1 LLLSPRI
8 IFLAMSESDRI
19 IGGLQVLLA
28 TFAIGFA
35 LRRYFTKPNLP
46 HGVQYPPG
54 PTSLPLVGNALA
66 IDINAPWLTYKAWGS
81 QYGECTLII
90 PVASNSGTDSDVPES
105 SGDVVYTRLFLQ
117 DNIVI
122 NSEQIA
128 RDLLEHRSQNYSDRP
143 VIATNELYELSNG
156 IHIAFSS
163 LIIMNS

>member
-1 LLLSPRI
+1 ML
-8 IFLAMSESDRI
+8 ESDRI
-19 IGGLQVLLA
+19 IGSLQVLLA

-66 IDINAPWLTYKAWGS
+66 IDINAPWLTYKAWG
-81 QYGECTLII
+81 
-90 PVASNSGTDSDVPES
+90 TDSDVPES

-122 NSEQIA
+122 NSEQVA

-143 VIATNELYELSNG
+143 EIATNELFGVDYNT
-156 IHIAFSS
+156 AF
-163 LIIMNS
+163 MPYGNRW